1 MSNKVQNPN
10 QGGSK
15 NFLWALV
22 AIVVVAIVVVGV
34 IVVQGQG
41 AKAAKFGDREFVETS
56 LTTEVAEDGITL
68 SSESPNADAKTVE
81 LYEDFSC
88 HYCAQLATATDADMK
103 TQIEEGN
110 LIVKIM
116 PLTFLD
122 QDNIDG
128 HSTHALAAA
137 LAVADANDP
146 NLYWN
151 FRSFLL
157 EDQSELVNQWSDDDF
172 ADALA
177 AVGADSSVVDAV
189 RNGDNLQRAYDM
201 GKENGEHLTE
211 TTGSLSSPRVLQDGK
226 DVDVTDIS
234 QWIPAV
240 LAS

>member
-22 AIVVVAIVVVGV
+22 AIVVVAIIVVAF

-41 AKAAKFGDREFVETS
+41 AKAAKLGDREFQDTS
-56 LTTEVAEDGITL
+56 MTIEVGSDSITL
-68 SSESPNADAKTVE
+68 ASPNASADAKTVQ

-88 HYCAQLATATDADMK
+88 HYCAQLAQNTDADMK
-103 TQIEEGN
+103 AEIEAGN
-110 LIVKIM
+110 LIVELK
-116 PLTFLD
+116 PLNFLD
-122 QDNIDG
+122 QQNIDG

-146 NLYWN
+146 ALYWN

-157 EDQSELVNQWSDDDF
+157 EDQDELVNQWSDDDF
-172 ADALA
+172 ADGVEAL
-177 AVGADSSVVDAV
+177 GADASVVDAI
-189 RNGDNLQRAYDM
+189 RNGDNIQRAFDI
-201 GKENGEHLTE
+201 GTANGEYLT
-211 TTGSLSSPRVLQDGK
+211 TNTGSLSSPRVLQNGQ
-226 DVDVTDIS
+226 DVDVADIN

-240 LAS
+240 LGS